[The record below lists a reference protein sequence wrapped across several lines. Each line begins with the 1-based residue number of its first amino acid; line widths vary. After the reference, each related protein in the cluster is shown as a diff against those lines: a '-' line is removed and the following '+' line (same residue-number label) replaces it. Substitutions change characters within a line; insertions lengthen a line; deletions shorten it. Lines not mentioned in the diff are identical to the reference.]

1 VPLFEVE
8 RDGRRAG
15 LVAAT
20 VQLLADLDDLV
31 LDRDRRAPRT
41 AQRPPRPWFQPGL
54 ASARYRCTSVITQR
68 RETPYWRATSLLL
81 RRSTSTAAT
90 TNCGM
95 PIVHSSAQGVNNVPR
110 QL

>member
-1 VPLFEVE
+1 MVAAPASYPPRSSSLRSLTISSSTWTGV
-8 RDGRRAG
+8 RRGLRNGRR
-15 LVAAT
+15 
-20 VQLLADLDDLV
+20 
-31 LDRDRRAPRT
+31 DRGSNPASP
-41 AQRPPRPWFQPGL
+41 
-54 ASARYRCTSVITQR
+54 SARYRCTSVITQR

-95 PIVHSSAQGVNNVPR
+95 PIVHPSAQGVNNVPR